1 MDIPGIKSA
10 EETTS
15 VFYGI
20 ENVMNTVLQ
29 FLYQTTSVIDACV
42 DYTRPSLAVDILV
55 LRKAFL
61 AARSKGVKLRYVTEI
76 TSENLPYCR
85 QLLTMVDEL
94 RHLDGIKGN
103 FYISDTAY
111 LAPATF
117 HEKGKPAAQIIYSN
131 VKEVIEH
138 QRYVFDSF
146 WSRAIAADQRIKEI
160 EEGTIRYQTRIIENP
175 DEIIREI
182 SRYSAGS
189 NKLSTCLSSGG
200 LHYSHKY
207 FFHIKKKLLDK
218 QKKGKHKGVRYI
230 TNIDTSNV
238 ELAKLYLASGI
249 QLRHVKNLPPMSFG
263 VSDKE
268 MGVTIEKMEGG
279 QIINSLLISNE
290 PLYIKHFASIF
301 EELWRSGIDAKS
313 KIADIEGGIET
324 EGIEIIQNPSE
335 SLKIAFDI
343 VKSAKDEVLR
353 LFPSVNALRRQIRI
367 GALRLF
373 KKALEDGVRVR
384 ILIPADERQITELVN
399 EITLAL
405 PQLEI
410 RSIDKSLEAS
420 IGILIVDRKKSL
432 VIESRDDTK
441 DNYYEAA
448 GLAVYSNSKPIAQ
461 SYASVFETL
470 WKQAELYKQINLYY
484 ERLKAQNIMQQEFI
498 NIAAH
503 ELRTPIQPLLS
514 LSEILLSKKGNI
526 EEYEDF
532 LKVINRNAARLQ
544 RLAENILD
552 VTKIESQSLQLKKE
566 KFNMNDMILHVLNN
580 YDVQA
585 KKVENTNNNKVKL
598 AIASK
603 EDIVLVEGDK
613 ERLTQVV
620 DNLLSNAIKF
630 TTEGMITIT
639 LQRMTEN
646 NNNNNNN
653 NNKKEIVVVS
663 IKDTGSGIHPEIL
676 PRLFTKFATNSET
689 GTGLGLYISKG
700 IIETHGG
707 KIWAENNLDETGGAT
722 FSFSLPLM

>member
-1 MDIPGIKSA
+1 LDISGIKSA

-15 VFYGI
+15 VLYGI

-29 FLYQTTSVIDACV
+29 FLNQTSNVIDACV
-42 DYTRPSLAVDILV
+42 DYTRPSLAVDIVV
-55 LRKAFL
+55 LKKAFL
-61 AARSKGVKLRYVTEI
+61 AAKSKGVKLRYVTEI
-76 TSENLPYCR
+76 TSENIHYCR
-85 QLLTMVDEL
+85 QLLAMVDEL

-103 FYISDTAY
+103 FYISETAY

-131 VKEVIEH
+131 VKEVVEH

-146 WSRAIAADQRIKEI
+146 WSRAISADQRIKEI
-160 EEGTIRYQTRIIENP
+160 EEGTVRYQTKIIENP
-175 DEIIREI
+175 DEIIRQI

-189 NKLSTCLSSGG
+189 NELSTCLSSGG

-218 QKKGKHKGVRYI
+218 QKKGKHKGIRYI
-230 TNIDTSNV
+230 TNIDSSNV
-238 ELAKLYLASGI
+238 ELAKLYLVSGI
-249 QLRHVKNLPPMSFG
+249 QLKHVKNLPPMSFG

-279 QIINSLLISNE
+279 QMINSLLISNE

-313 KIADIEGGIET
+313 RIADIEGGIET

-335 SLKIAFDI
+335 SLKIALDI
-343 VKSAKDEVLR
+343 VKSAKVEVLR
-353 LFPSVNALRRQIRI
+353 IFPSVNALRRQIRI

-373 KKALEDGVRVR
+373 KKALEAGVKVR
-384 ILIPADERQITELVN
+384 ILIPADEHQITELVN

-410 RSIDKSLEAS
+410 RSIDKSLETS
-420 IGILIVDRKKSL
+420 IGILVVDRKKSL
-432 VIESRDDTK
+432 IVESRDDTK

-470 WKQAELYKQINLYY
+470 WKQAELYKQMNLYY
-484 ERLKAQNIMQQEFI
+484 EQLKVQNRMQQEFI

-503 ELRTPIQPLLS
+503 ELRTPIQPMLS

-526 EEYEDF
+526 EEFNEF
-532 LKVINRNAARLQ
+532 LKGINRNAARLQ

-566 KFNMNDMILHVLNN
+566 KFNLNDIILEVVDN
-580 YDVQA
+580 YRSRT
-585 KKVENTNNNKVKL
+585 KKAENSKNKLKVT
-598 AIASK
+598 IASK

-613 ERLTQVV
+613 ERLTQVI
-620 DNLLSNAIKF
+620 DNILSNAIKF
-630 TTEGMITIT
+630 TKEGIISIT
-639 LQRMTEN
+639 LKSMSEN
-646 NNNNNNN
+646 N
-653 NNKKEIVVVS
+653 KEIAVVS
-663 IKDTGSGIHPEIL
+663 IKDTGSGIESEIL
-676 PRLFTKFATNSET
+676 PRLFTKFATKSET

-707 KIWAENNLDETGGAT
+707 KIWAENNLEERGAT
-722 FSFSLPLM
+722 FSFSLPLV